1 MDLMKLYGC
10 KVFGVDA
17 AMVMVPLVAMERGD
31 PLFVALIRKS
41 MQEADTTSSFVE
53 NVRRLWPQSAIAE
66 LGECLEASAYAQYYR
81 QQQQMLQQMQIV
93 QQQQHDTA
101 QEALYS
107 AVAPPPPPVPPPPSP
122 PPQRGPTVMTAET
135 LERCGV
141 LSADELYQ
149 AQEAL
154 ALLQNINKKI
164 QERSEHPANQ
174 QQQAPLPQQ
183 QPQRQEPLFQQQQKQ
198 QQQGQGQTKKRP
210 EVPSCYDDADSLA
223 AEIALDS
230 LRPMW

>member
-1 MDLMKLYGC
+1 
-10 KVFGVDA
+10 
-17 AMVMVPLVAMERGD
+17 
-31 PLFVALIRKS
+31 
-41 MQEADTTSSFVE
+41 
-53 NVRRLWPQSAIAE
+53 
-66 LGECLEASAYAQYYR
+66 
-81 QQQQMLQQMQIV
+81 
-93 QQQQHDTA
+93 
-101 QEALYS
+101 
-107 AVAPPPPPVPPPPSP
+107 
-122 PPQRGPTVMTAET
+122 MTAET

-183 QPQRQEPLFQQQQKQ
+183 QPQRQEPLL
-198 QQQGQGQTKKRP
+198 QQGQGRGQTKKRP

-230 LRPMW
+230 LRPM